1 MGVCRPVLQI
11 LTQFHTP
18 KLTFSTPVFRP
29 GVGRN
34 YVIIKANS
42 DTVRTSTWCSHKW
55 ESEIAGVYFSQ
66 TTEIYFLKIHLEFAY
81 YSFFLIPLKRQI
93 RSCISSKTIPV
104 FRPKRRKNHIL
115 WGTPPPPTGIVWN
128 IAPRVIQS
136 SQSLT
141 DSSHSVQNHR
151 YPRVLGLACKIK
163 IIR

>member
-93 RSCISSKTIPV
+93 RSCIPSKTIPV

-115 WGTPPPPTGIVWN
+115 WGTPPPPHGY
-128 IAPRVIQS
+128 RMKYCS
-136 SQSLT
+136 SCYPKFSITYRFVTFCAEPQV
-141 DSSHSVQNHR
+141 SSRLGVGLQN
-151 YPRVLGLACKIK
+151 KNK
-163 IIR
+163 K

>member
-66 TTEIYFLKIHLEFAY
+66 TTEIYFCLGFSCCGYYRSVRYIEVSARRELTIRWLERQEKDFLKSNSNSNVTFFS
-81 YSFFLIPLKRQI
+81 YSFGIETTYTFTWFP
-93 RSCISSKTIPV
+93 
-104 FRPKRRKNHIL
+104 RKPYPNSDQ
-115 WGTPPPPTGIVWN
+115 N
-128 IAPRVIQS
+128 R
-136 SQSLT
+136 QSL
-141 DSSHSVQNHR
+141 
-151 YPRVLGLACKIK
+151 
-163 IIR
+163 

>member
-81 YSFFLIPLKRQI
+81 YKYLHAFPRKPYPNSDQNKQNLYPFSDQNGA
-93 RSCISSKTIPV
+93 KTISFGVPS
-104 FRPKRRKNHIL
+104 PPRRVSYEILLLVLSKVLNHLPIRHIL
-115 WGTPPPPTGIVWN
+115 CRTTGI
-128 IAPRVIQS
+128 
-136 SQSLT
+136 
-141 DSSHSVQNHR
+141 
-151 YPRVLGLACKIK
+151 LASWGWPAK
-163 IIR
+163 

>member
-93 RSCISSKTIPV
+93 RSCIPSKTIPV

-115 WGTPPPPTGIVWN
+115 WGTPPPRVSYEILLLVLSKVLNHLPIRHILCRTTGI
-128 IAPRVIQS
+128 
-136 SQSLT
+136 
-141 DSSHSVQNHR
+141 
-151 YPRVLGLACKIK
+151 LASWGWPAK
-163 IIR
+163 